1 MLFEGCIILTLALMI
16 AMAARGREPRKHAGV
31 YLFTNSVNDFPFYQV
46 DHNDMSSLFPDS
58 LSRPYLPPFRTLLV
72 NGPYHPSAPIHL
84 CFSHTR
90 IQPQSKTVFLT
101 PSRSNFKR
109 SLEDYNDDWLTAN
122 SGLGKIAEISS
133 RIEVLLVF
141 RLVAPICL
149 PAE

>member
-1 MLFEGCIILTLALMI
+1 
-16 AMAARGREPRKHAGV
+16 
-31 YLFTNSVNDFPFYQV
+31 
-46 DHNDMSSLFPDS
+46 MSSLFPDS

-72 NGPYHPSAPIHL
+72 KGPYHPSAPIHL

-90 IQPQSKTVFLT
+90 TQIHSKTVLLT

-109 SLEDYNDDWLTAN
+109 SLEEYNDDWLTTN

-141 RLVAPICL
+141 RLSRLFVCQLNRFGNTRSIAILRHLHIWSFSCPRFGPTSL
-149 PAE
+149 LMARSMTRRQRSRRLLL